1 MMPAEVARPAGWG
14 TPASVLARAGGLGG
28 AAQLARLR
36 NGAIGPRSVLAL
48 GVSGQIYYVLAFVL
62 MQLTVVVPVTPFM
75 VAAAYIWGAPW
86 SSRAPERSYVLVS
99 LGVIGSAAC
108 GFFLSRFVVRPQV
121 QRIFSNRQEVQ
132 RICAAVG
139 QQGFRVA
146 LLCRLSLVLPTAVGT
161 FVLGALTD
169 IRFLDFFG
177 ATLLGSV
184 PEAWAVV
191 YLASSV
197 KEGVPCRTASS
208 LGMCIWWPLWPS
220 SCW

>member
-1 MMPAEVARPAGWG
+1 
-14 TPASVLARAGGLGG
+14 
-28 AAQLARLR
+28 
-36 NGAIGPRSVLAL
+36 
-48 GVSGQIYYVLAFVL
+48 

-86 SSRAPERSYVLVS
+86 SYVLVS

-197 KEGVPCRTASS
+197 KGSMSHGQLPWYVYLVAVVAVLMLVSTIARIAKSALDKSIEP
-208 LGMCIWWPLWPS
+208 
-220 SCW
+220 